1 MVEHSSVIFGRD
13 NWWLDGPL
21 TGVDGPL
28 IPQLKNISVHIWNG
42 REERGGGWT
51 VGSFNFP
58 GDYSMGRLR
67 LRMAQKLETYPD
79 NLEVLVPWSNI
90 DNRMMHGEAA
100 LRSNWSREQFKVA
113 GPEDPAHKIGMRT
126 GDHIWVR
133 ILLKA
138 SPKKKPR
145 I

>member
-1 MVEHSSVIFGRD
+1 MVEHSSVIFDRD
-13 NWWLDGPL
+13 NWWVDGPL
-21 TGVDGPL
+21 KGVDGPL

-67 LRMAQKLETYPD
+67 VRMAQKLETYPD

-90 DNRMMHGEAA
+90 DKSMMRGSAA
-100 LRSNWSREQFKVA
+100 LALERREQFKVA